1 MNVREVQQFDQDLLC
16 SVLIIILRKN
26 KAINNWNWCYKS
38 T

>member
-26 KAINNWNWCYKS
+26 KAINN
-38 T
+38 